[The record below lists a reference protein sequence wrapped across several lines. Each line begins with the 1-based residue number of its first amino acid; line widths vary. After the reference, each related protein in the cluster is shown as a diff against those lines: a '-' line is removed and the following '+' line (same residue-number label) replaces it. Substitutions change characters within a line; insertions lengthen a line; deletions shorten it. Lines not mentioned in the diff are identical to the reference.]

1 MAGLQHR
8 GRLTELVVAVLCALL
23 VLAPSAS
30 AHQHCL
36 GCGDKPT
43 VSPGSGTF
51 EGVLVLP
58 GTGGSAQPVGGAAPG
73 SGGSGGGCGGCYSQL
88 VPSCGN
94 GAANCIGAGVDQ
106 CLSSGGLPYTVL
118 FFQPP
123 STTGTPTGYVCLR
136 PGQQPVSVDDITGE
150 VRTFVDELVPRDP
163 QVVVQPAGGAL
174 VSVPA
179 LVRAEMSTAPVT
191 DDFFT
196 GSGFTVQVTA
206 RPVRW
211 EWTFG
216 EGGPRSYAYPGA
228 AYDGT
233 DPTTSGRHV
242 THTYRTPGTRPVQV
256 TVVWSASYQLPGVG
270 TVEVGE
276 VRRPSE
282 VEQVQVRSARSEL
295 VRR

>member
-1 MAGLQHR
+1 MARRAGAA
-8 GRLTELVVAVLCALL
+8 AVLLLHVLALL
-23 VLAPSAS
+23 VLPSPA
-30 AHQHCL
+30 AAQTAGPCL
-36 GCGDKPT
+36 TCAAISPT
-43 VSPGSGTF
+43 TGPSGGTF
-51 EGVLVLP
+51 QGVLVLP
-58 GTGGSAQPVGGAAPG
+58 GPGGSAQPVGGAPA
-73 SGGSGGGCGGCYSQL
+73 GGGCGGCYTQL

-106 CLSSGGLPYTVL
+106 CLTSGGLPYTVL

-123 STTGTPTGYVCLR
+123 GTTGTPTGYVCLR
-136 PGQQPVSVDDITGE
+136 PGQQPVSLGDITGE
-150 VRTFVDELVPRDP
+150 VREYVDELVPNDAD
-163 QVVVQPAGGAL
+163 VVVQPAGGAL
-174 VSVPA
+174 IRVPT
-179 LVRAEMSTAPVT
+179 LVRAQMSTAPVT
-191 DDFFT
+191 EQFFT
-196 GSGFTVQVTA
+196 GSGFAVQVTA

-216 EGGPRSYAYPGA
+216 EGPVQSYGHPGA
-228 AYDGT
+228 AYDGS

-242 THTYRTPGTRPVQV
+242 THTYETPGSRGVQV
-256 TVVWSASYQLPGVG
+256 TVVWTASYQLAGVG